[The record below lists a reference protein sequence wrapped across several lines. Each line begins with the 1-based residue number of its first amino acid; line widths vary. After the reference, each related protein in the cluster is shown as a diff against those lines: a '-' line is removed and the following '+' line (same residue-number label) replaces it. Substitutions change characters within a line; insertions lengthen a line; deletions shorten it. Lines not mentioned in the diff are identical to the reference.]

1 MMMIMTIMMMMI
13 TVIIKNDD
21 DNNHHDDNDTDDDD
35 DHDDSDDDDRIKM
48 NSLNNRAH
56 LSFHHTNR
64 PLIAFSDDEIR
75 IFLPTCVTGRIL
87 FYGSG

>member
-1 MMMIMTIMMMMI
+1 MMI

>member
-1 MMMIMTIMMMMI
+1 MMIMTIMMMMI
-13 TVIIKNDD
+13 MVIIKNDD
-21 DNNHHDDNDTDDDD
+21 DDNHHDDNDNDDDD
-35 DHDDSDDDDRIKM
+35 DHDDSDDDDRIKI

-56 LSFHHTNR
+56 ISFHHTNR

-87 FYGSG
+87 FYGSGL

>member
-1 MMMIMTIMMMMI
+1 MTIMMVMMMMIM
-13 TVIIKNDD
+13 VIVKNDD

-35 DHDDSDDDDRIKM
+35 HDDSDDDDRIKI

-56 LSFHHTNR
+56 ISFHHTNR

-87 FYGSG
+87 FYDSG

>member
-1 MMMIMTIMMMMI
+1 MIM
-13 TVIIKNDD
+13 VIIKNGDD
-21 DNNHHDDNDTDDDD
+21 DNHHDDNDNDDDDDDDD
-35 DHDDSDDDDRIKM
+35 DHDDSDDDDRIKI

-56 LSFHHTNR
+56 ISFHHTNR

-87 FYGSG
+87 FYDSG

>member
-1 MMMIMTIMMMMI
+1 MIMTIMMMMI
-13 TVIIKNDD
+13 MVILKNDD
-21 DNNHHDDNDTDDDD
+21 DDNHHDDNDTDDD
-35 DHDDSDDDDRIKM
+35 DHDDSDDDDRIKI

-56 LSFHHTNR
+56 ISFHHTNR

-75 IFLPTCVTGRIL
+75 IFLPTCDTGRIL

>member
-1 MMMIMTIMMMMI
+1 M
-13 TVIIKNDD
+13 VIIKNDD
-21 DNNHHDDNDTDDDD
+21 DDDHHDDNDTDDDD
-35 DHDDSDDDDRIKM
+35 HDDNDRIEI

-56 LSFHHTNR
+56 ISFHHYTNR

-87 FYGSG
+87 FYCSG

>member
-1 MMMIMTIMMMMI
+1 MMMMIM
-13 TVIIKNDD
+13 VIIKNDD
-21 DNNHHDDNDTDDDD
+21 DDNHHDDNDTDDDD
-35 DHDDSDDDDRIKM
+35 DHDDSDDDDRIKI

-56 LSFHHTNR
+56 ISFHRTNR